1 MFRTG
6 IAIPESSLSSDCNP
20 LYKSISKINQFFYI
34 SQLSKINQ
42 LFNTPIAISKYKYK
56 HNRYIHRGVIG
67 GILLLGLTGC
77 GAQRVMVRDCQDMK
91 GTPRKNCELI
101 QKL

>member
-1 MFRTG
+1 MNDR
-6 IAIPESSLSSDCNP
+6 IAIPESSLSLDCNP
-20 LYKSISKINQFFYI
+20 LYKSISHIPPRIDISIHNQ
-34 SQLSKINQ
+34 NR
-42 LFNTPIAISKYKYK
+42 
-56 HNRYIHRGVIG
+56 NRYIHRGVIG

-91 GTPRKNCELI
+91 DTPWKNCELV